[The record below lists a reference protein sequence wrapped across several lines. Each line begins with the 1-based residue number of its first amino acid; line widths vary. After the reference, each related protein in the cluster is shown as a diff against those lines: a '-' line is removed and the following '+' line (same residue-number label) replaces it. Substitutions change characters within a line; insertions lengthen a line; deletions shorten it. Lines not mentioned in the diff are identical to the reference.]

1 MMNEILF
8 LFLVMFTFYSMDH
21 FKLKSINTQLN
32 LLVSVYILYK
42 LLIVFYS
49 KNEFYVFNI
58 LPFLTFHFDSHRSIK
73 VLELLVIFFYFIF
86 LLLDKEKEDIFRDK
100 NYNMVLYFLAV
111 PISTFAYRTSDIFI
125 YYIFCFLI
133 FLCLIFTYKN
143 KKLSFI
149 TINVKV
155 SFIIYF
161 AFLISYFVSVKFLE
175 NYNTTNILEIS
186 KNTGFQTLNG
196 LLFYLLFFTP
206 LLFSFIFPL
215 NIFLSD
221 FISTMNTKQISL
233 FVLFLTI
240 PSLVFINK
248 LLLVTPVKIINSL
261 FIISLFS
268 YLINIILLISPKVKY
283 FKTFLLFTISNETIL
298 LILFEHRFNTFMYT
312 GFLFFYVGLFFAF
325 LYSLS
330 KFDFENDD
338 DLKNSFIKQPTNSL
352 IFFITSFS
360 FTSLPFS
367 LLFLYQYKFLL
378 ILYRFEKFLFWVY
391 LIALIL
397 KSYALLRFD
406 LKMLLV
412 ERRSKSHLI
421 NLIKNFNRID
431 FAVLITIAILAIF
444 FYHNFVNRKEENFGE
459 YRKLIYKVS
468 SMESKNINEK

>member
-1 MMNEILF
+1 M
-8 LFLVMFTFYSMDH
+8 
-21 FKLKSINTQLN
+21 
-32 LLVSVYILYK
+32 
-42 LLIVFYS
+42 
-49 KNEFYVFNI
+49 
-58 LPFLTFHFDSHRSIK
+58 
-73 VLELLVIFFYFIF
+73 
-86 LLLDKEKEDIFRDK
+86 
-100 NYNMVLYFLAV
+100 
-111 PISTFAYRTSDIFI
+111 
-125 YYIFCFLI
+125 
-133 FLCLIFTYKN
+133 
-143 KKLSFI
+143 SFI